1 LSVNKFQPHLLILPE
16 DQAVKDV
23 AIGAVESIRVK
34 AAANLSIEKL
44 LDGWRKLEDRL
55 PEYDHYLGKHPEAR
69 LLAIIDLDGDRN
81 RPDEVR
87 TWINVSFADRI
98 FLLSS
103 FHEPEALQR
112 ALHQDLKLT
121 GSLEMIGGTLVDDC
135 PDDQSEAWAH
145 SHLEHN
151 KPELERFMAS
161 CRPILFD
168 A

>member
-1 LSVNKFQPHLLILPE
+1 LSVNKFKPHLLILPE

-23 AIGAVESIRVK
+23 VVGAVESIRVK
-34 AAANLSIEKL
+34 PAANLSIEKL
-44 LDGWRKLEDRL
+44 LGGWRKLKDRL
-55 PEYDHYLGKHPEAR
+55 PECEKYLGQYPEGR
-69 LLAIIDLDGDRN
+69 LLFIIDLDRDPK
-81 RPDEVR
+81 RPKEVQA
-87 TWINVSFADRI
+87 WIQGEFADRI

-112 ALHQDLKLT
+112 ELT